1 MRFRFLAN
9 KRLTKI
15 ICFIVICNWIAFYL
29 RTTAAPAQPSK
40 TINVMP
46 FIVDKQR
53 SDYSDSDSQSEID
66 DTENEQ
72 VNALENQASRNK

>member
-1 MRFRFLAN
+1 
-9 KRLTKI
+9 
-15 ICFIVICNWIAFYL
+15 
-29 RTTAAPAQPSK
+29 
-40 TINVMP
+40 MP